1 MTTINTNDSFAEA
14 LDRGDIARLADFPKA
29 ERHCH
34 SIFGTSLQS
43 IADWAGE
50 PIKPPPARMANLDE
64 MRSYA
69 HSELYPLI
77 WNRSGF
83 EFTAKSAIAE
93 AIQDGVSIL
102 EMSLDVAFVSF
113 YNSGA
118 IGFIDFV
125 QELMRKHAKDL
136 DFRPEIGVSKSHEP
150 SSRLKPA
157 WECIESG
164 LFKSL
169 DLYGNEHA
177 QQPDVYADLFRSARS
192 LGLKLKAHVGEF
204 GGPELMERTLRVLE
218 LQEIQHGVTAAT
230 SKPLMDVLRREGIRL
245 NVCPSSNVALSVVKD
260 LAHHPI
266 RILFENGIR
275 VTINSDDKT
284 IFGKSTSEEYL
295 GLYQAGN
302 LTVEELDQIRIGSL
316 KD

>member
-1 MTTINTNDSFAEA
+1 MTTINTKGSFVEA
-14 LDRGDIARLADFPKA
+14 LIEGDIDRLADFPKA

-43 IADWAGE
+43 IADWVGE
-50 PIKPPPARMANLDE
+50 PIKPPPARMTNLDA
-64 MRSYA
+64 MRNYA
-69 HSELYPLI
+69 QSELYPIIL
-77 WNRSGF
+77 NRRGF
-83 EFTAKSAIAE
+83 EFTANSAIAE

-113 YNSGA
+113 YSSGT

-136 DFRPEIGVSKSHEP
+136 DFRPEIGISKDRKP
-150 SSRLKPA
+150 SAQLKPA
-157 WECIESG
+157 RECIESG
-164 LFKSL
+164 TFKSL

-177 QQPDVYADLFRSARS
+177 QQPEEYVNLFRRARS
-192 LGLKLKAHVGEF
+192 HGLKLKAHVGEF
-204 GGPELMERTLRVLE
+204 GGPELIERTLRVLE
-218 LQEIQHGVTAAT
+218 IQEIQHGVTAAT
-230 SKPLMDVLRREGIRL
+230 SRRLMDILRREGIRL

-266 RILFENGIR
+266 RILFDSGIR
-275 VTINSDDKT
+275 ISINSDDKT

-295 GLYQAGN
+295 GLYRAGN
-302 LTVEELDQIRIGSL
+302 LTAEELDQIRIDSL
-316 KD
+316 KN